1 MPRKTSQDNIGVGV
15 SDYGP
20 AVRLVDEEGESLV
33 AKDEDAVRTKPV
45 GLGGDSLT
53 DVLDVLE
60 DIKLQ
65 LETTHLGHELH
76 LWEEEV
82 ELIED

>member
-1 MPRKTSQDNIGVGV
+1 MPRKTSQDSIGVGV

-20 AVRLVDEEGESLV
+20 AVRLVDEDGESLV
-33 AKDEDAVRTKPV
+33 AKAEDAVRTKPV

-53 DVLDVLE
+53 DVLGVLE
-60 DIKLQ
+60 EINVTLK
-65 LETTHLGHELH
+65 TTHLGHELH